1 MSGRFN
7 RAMEKMGW
15 RVPGEDEEVFED
27 QSDVAEVHQYPFSR
41 SAAVEETPV
50 VQQPVERRES
60 VNEERQRIATVH
72 PRSYSDVLAV
82 GEAFRDNVPVIMNL
96 TDMDDA
102 EARRI
107 VDFAAGLTFGVRGSI
122 ERVTTRVFLLSPE
135 GVAVSKDRG
144 VRR

>member
-1 MSGRFN
+1 MSGRLN
-7 RAMEKMGW
+7 KAMEKMGW
-15 RVPGEDEEVFED
+15 RVPTEDEEMMED
-27 QSDVAEVHQYPFSR
+27 VTEVAEVHQYPFSR
-41 SAAVEETPV
+41 TAVEEAPV
-50 VQQPVERRES
+50 VTPNEPREDRS
-60 VNEERQRIATVH
+60 THERQRIATVH